1 MCIIRVS
8 ESLLVIRTVLKQL
21 PFLIC
26 NDSEIHNITAHVAS
40 VSHVPELMGK
50 NVVKQSSALDL

>member
-1 MCIIRVS
+1 MIRVF

-21 PFLIC
+21 HFLIC

-50 NVVKQSSALDL
+50 NIVKQACRLDP